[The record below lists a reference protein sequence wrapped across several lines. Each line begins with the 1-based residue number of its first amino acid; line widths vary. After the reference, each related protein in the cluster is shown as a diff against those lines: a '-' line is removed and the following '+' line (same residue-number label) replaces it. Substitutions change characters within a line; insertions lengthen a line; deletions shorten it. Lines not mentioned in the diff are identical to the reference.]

1 MFSFQS
7 LWPPIVRILYL
18 SVCEEKHPKDLKMG
32 ISERGDSNLHFGFL
46 LICRRR
52 CLSHGMA
59 MWCGYGSYDAFFGA
73 PLVISMLLNSTN
85 WYCKSCINLSLHFLG
100 HPFCIFV
107 HAWGPPTDMFN
118 MLCQFLPSGLGVSTI
133 LNNSMRK
140 RVKIPQWCHVMSIS
154 CRLWWWMKLLWH
166 VSAVHILRCLAAM
179 SVCFCCHISLDFAGG
194 KQPKTFQLISVLT
207 KR

>member
-1 MFSFQS
+1 MRVTNMNLLFQKSMFSFQS

-18 SVCEEKHPKDLKMG
+18 SVREEKHPQDLKMG

-118 MLCQFLPSGLGVSTI
+118 MLCQFLPSGLGVFNHPKQLDEEKGWKFHSDV
-133 LNNSMRK
+133 M
-140 RVKIPQWCHVMSIS
+140 WCPF
-154 CRLWWWMKLLWH
+154 
-166 VSAVHILRCLAAM
+166 LAGYGDGWN
-179 SVCFCCHISLDFAGG
+179 CCGM
-194 KQPKTFQLISVLT
+194 
-207 KR
+207 